1 MYSKLPMPHT
11 EWQEED
17 MRYVMCFFPWIGVVI
32 GTLVYG
38 AFKIWQWAESV
49 RNLPVWVFALIASVI
64 PILITGGI
72 HLDGYIDTSDALAS
86 YGTSEKKLEI
96 LKDPHIGAFAVI
108 RLAVLLLL
116 TVAGFGCLRGS
127 AQDFLLLGAG
137 YFLSRTS
144 SAIGL
149 LTVKGAK
156 KEGTLYTFAHAA
168 QRYVVLTVLYVYLAA
183 GILICIFLCR
193 DGWLAGGCGLY
204 TAFAGALVY
213 VHYIFMAKKQFG
225 GLTGDLAGWFVTVFE
240 LVWLWG
246 ICIWS

>member
-11 EWQEED
+11 EWREED
-17 MRYVMCFFPWIGVVI
+17 MRYVMCFFPWIGIVI
-32 GTLVYG
+32 GAVVYG
-38 AFKIWQWAESV
+38 AFLIWKWAESV

-64 PILITGGI
+64 PVIITGGI
-72 HLDGYIDTSDALAS
+72 HLDGYVDTSDALAS
-86 YGTSEKKLEI
+86 YSTREKKLEI
-96 LKDPHIGAFAVI
+96 LKDSHIGAFAAI
-108 RLAVLLLL
+108 RLVVLVLL

-127 AQDFLLLGAG
+127 TQDFLLLGAG
-137 YFLSRTS
+137 YFLSRIC
-144 SAIGL
+144 SAIAL

-168 QRYVVLTVLYVYLAA
+168 QRYVVLAVLCVYLVV
-183 GILICIFLCR
+183 GVVFCIVMGR
-193 DGWLAGGCGLY
+193 DGWLTGGCGLY
-204 TAFAGALVY
+204 TAISGALVFLY
-213 VHYIFMAKKQFG
+213 YIHMAKKQFG